1 MKTSNPRW
9 LACAFAL
16 VALLFATSSL
26 AQNAD
31 QDADEETAPAT
42 LAAAIPEIPLAPS
55 PSGPVAVPSA
65 PDAFGGPRPDD
76 AATLSDRVVSYRIEA
91 RLDPEKHTI
100 EGKQVLRWRN
110 RSNQPVGSVYLHLYL
125 NAFSGT
131 DSTFF
136 SESERNSFSF
146 RSDVPTKEGEWGY
159 IRLDRVQQNGKDVAQ
174 TFVQPDGG
182 PETDRTVVRFDL
194 PEAVPAGGELE
205 LEIDFFDQLPR
216 VVARTGWFGS
226 FHLVAQWFPK
236 IGVLELPGERGAT
249 QPRWNV
255 HQFHLHSEF
264 YADFG
269 SFDVTIDVPSKV
281 RVGSTGV
288 LTGEPVVADGRT
300 RYRYVQ
306 DDVHDFAWMA
316 DENFAEPLKGTWT
329 FPGSPEV
336 SVQVLF
342 PPEYEKSAAPALQAT
357 LDSLTWFSET
367 LGPYPYRSVTVVIPP
382 YNASEAGGME
392 YPTFFTASG
401 FHDPKEGTVERV
413 ALDFVTVH
421 EFGHGYFYGIVASNE
436 FEEPWLDEGLNEFWD
451 QRMLVKRHPGGVR
464 VTPVWMK
471 RLFGIDP
478 AVNVFDA
485 ERLGAGLADP
495 VDPLG
500 NSSWLRFSSSSYNT
514 VYSRTATM
522 LHELER
528 RIGSQALEKAFKH
541 YYAQWKFRHPS
552 SADLRE
558 ALAEGSGQREIVED
572 LFARHVYASGK
583 SGAKIERFASREM
596 KPALGYE
603 WQDGVATEVTEDIRD
618 ERIEAARKAW
628 KEANPSEDGEEAD
641 KDKGGPYPYLTT
653 LLLRREDTTPE
664 TIRIDFADG
673 SQETLTWNDDR
684 LWYRAALERPSKATQ
699 VTLDPEGLRRMDVNL
714 LDNAR
719 SIEPDESASRRF
731 SADAAALLQSFLAL
745 LVSL

>member
-1 MKTSNPRW
+1 MT
-9 LACAFAL
+9 
-16 VALLFATSSL
+16 
-26 AQNAD
+26 
-31 QDADEETAPAT
+31 
-42 LAAAIPEIPLAPS
+42 
-55 PSGPVAVPSA
+55 VPSS
-65 PDAFGGPRPDD
+65 PDAFGGPRQDN

-91 RLDPEKHTI
+91 KLDPELHTI

-110 RSNQPVGSVYLHLYL
+110 RSSQPVGSVYLHLYL

-131 DSTFF
+131 DSTFY
-136 SESERNSFSF
+136 SEARRNGFGF
-146 RSDVPTKEGEWGY
+146 RTEVETEDGEWGY
-159 IRLDRVQQNGKDVAQ
+159 IRLDRVQQNGQDVVQ
-174 TFVQPDGG
+174 TFVHPDGG

-194 PEAVPAGGELE
+194 PQPVPAGGELE

-216 VVARTGWFGS
+216 VIARTGWFGS

-249 QPRWNV
+249 EVRWNV
-255 HQFHLHSEF
+255 HEFHTNSEF

-269 SFDVTIDVPSKV
+269 SYDVTIDVPSKV

-288 LTGEPVVADGRT
+288 LAEEPVVADGRT

-316 DENFAEPLKGTWT
+316 DENFAEPLKGSWS
-329 FPGSPEV
+329 FQGGPEV
-336 SVQVLF
+336 LVQVLY

-357 LDSLTWFSET
+357 LDSLTFFSET

-382 YNASEAGGME
+382 FNAEEAGGME

-401 FHDPKEGTVERV
+401 YRHAEEGTVERV

-421 EFGHGYFYGIVASNE
+421 EFGHGYFYGILANNE

-451 QRMLVKRHPGGVR
+451 QRMMTRRHPEGLR
-464 VTPVWMK
+464 VTPTWMK
-471 RLFGIDP
+471 KLFGLDP
-478 AVNVFDA
+478 AIDAFDA
-485 ERLGAGLADP
+485 ERLGASLNDP
-495 VDPLG
+495 IDPLG
-500 NSSWLRFSSSSYNT
+500 NSSWLRYSSSSYNT
-514 VYSRTATM
+514 VYSRSATM

-528 RIGSQALEKAFKH
+528 RIGSEALEKAFKH

-583 SGAKIERFASREM
+583 TGARIERFKSEEL
-596 KPALGYE
+596 KPATGYE
-603 WQDGVATEVTEDIRD
+603 WNDGVATEVTQEIRK
-618 ERIEAARKAW
+618 ERIKEARKAR
-628 KEANPSEDGEEAD
+628 KDANPSADDEAD
-641 KDKGGPYPYLTT
+641 DGKAGPFPYLTT

-673 SQETLTWNDDR
+673 SQETLQWNDDR
-684 LWYRAALERPSKATQ
+684 LWFRAVLERPAKATS
-699 VTLDPEGLRRMDVNL
+699 VTLDPEGLRRLDTSL
-714 LDNAR
+714 FDNAR
-719 SIEPDESASRRF
+719 TIEPDATASRRW
-731 SADAAALLQSFLAL
+731 SADAAALLQTLLAL
-745 LVSL
+745 VVSL